1 MFQFK
6 YSGLSVI
13 ATAKL
18 FYTRCFICTIAYFA
32 FKKIAF
38 LLGYTTY
45 FSSAFTFL
53 LQSKDTVLTKF
64 WLLCESSNKF
74 VGNCKFLSD
83 YNRVRTHNNLVC
95 KRTLDQLAKGL
106 SVHLQAKWLLV

>member
-18 FYTRCFICTIAYFA
+18 FYTRCFIGTVAYFS
-32 FKKIAF
+32 FKRIAF
-38 LLGYTTY
+38 LLRYTTY
-45 FSSAFTFL
+45 FGGAFTFL

-64 WLLCESSNKF
+64 LLLCESYNKF
-74 VGNCKFLSD
+74 FGNCKFLSD
-83 YNRVRTHNNLVC
+83 YNRIRTHNNLV
-95 KRTLDQLAKGL
+95 
-106 SVHLQAKWLLV
+106 